1 MKVGKKVSTIFL
13 FIILVVLI
21 VVWQINRN
29 DHPSMEDLTKI
40 SAENTF
46 KQKDKEYIVYFWQA
60 TCTYC
65 KEIEKDVLV
74 YSASNPIYVVDMQ
87 NEKNVEKWYD
97 WEEHHKKYD
106 KVIGKVESDK
116 EILKDGINIEDFQQ
130 NKMVSWSIE
139 INDNK
144 EIIATHNTAYANEKP
159 SNASELE
166 ITGTPTMLKV
176 KDGLLVDYVVG
187 VEESV
192 KMLGN

>member
-13 FIILVVLI
+13 FIILVVLL

-40 SAENTF
+40 TAENTF

-192 KMLGN
+192 KMLEK

>member
-192 KMLGN
+192 KMLEK

>member
-116 EILKDGINIEDFQQ
+116 EILKDGINLEDFQQ

-192 KMLGN
+192 KMLEK